1 MIIADSIGGN
11 ITKTNLSE
19 KCSIML
25 LVHGV
30 AIRLPPMVIEKENI
44 AVGHVT
50 WRQEGKRR
58 KDKCQI

>member
-11 ITKTNLSE
+11 ITKTTLTE
-19 KCSIML
+19 GHSIISL
-25 LVHGV
+25 AYGV
-30 AIRLPPMVIEKENI
+30 ANRLPPMVIEKENI